1 MLRMPNHL
9 KIVAPDIFAGDAVGN
24 HCLSILRTA
33 RRLGLEAHAYAQR
46 FSGEV
51 CPIETLFG
59 QMRASD
65 TLLVSYSIHDPLLV
79 RLLALPGRKLC
90 YFHGVTTPELLQE
103 FEPVTADLCARSYE
117 QFPLLRQ
124 FDLLMANSHV
134 TAQSLAPYMRTDDIR
149 VIPPVAAD
157 MPIFQHVFT
166 HRTEGAGLNLLVV
179 GRVVPHKRIED
190 AIEILACVR
199 ASGVNARLRVVGDA
213 PNGAYSAFLTQHA
226 VALALQEHVNF
237 DGKLDEQ
244 SLFRRFEEA
253 DALLSVSRHEGFCVP
268 VLEAMH
274 LGLPTFV
281 RSGTAASEVGEGAAV
296 EFDSL
301 EAASAAICQMYEDR
315 EFRTCLVLAGK
326 RRAADVLA
334 LADDTVFQNIFSAP
348 AKSAGAPFSRRPHC

>member
-1 MLRMPNHL
+1 MRLFV
-9 KIVAPDIFAGDAVGN
+9 VAPDIFAGDAVGN
-24 HCLSILRTA
+24 HCLSILRIA
-33 RRLGLEAHAYAQR
+33 RRLGLEANAYAQR

-51 CPIETLFG
+51 YPIEILFD
-59 QMRASD
+59 QMRDSD
-65 TLLVSYSIHDPLLV
+65 TMLISYSIHDPFLV

-90 YFHGVTTPELLQE
+90 YFHGVTTPELLRE

-134 TAQSLAPYMRTDDIR
+134 TAQSLARYTRTDDILI
-149 VIPPVAAD
+149 IPPVTAD

-166 HRTEGAGLNLLVV
+166 CRRHGAGLNLLVV

-199 ASGVNARLRVVGDA
+199 ASGVDMHLRVVGDT
-213 PNGAYSAFLTQHA
+213 PNSAYSAFLTQHA
-226 VALALQEHVNF
+226 VSLAVQEYVNF
-237 DGKLDEQ
+237 DGMLDEQ

-274 LGLPTFV
+274 LGLPAFV
-281 RSGTAASEVGEGAAV
+281 RSGTAASEVGEGGAV
-296 EFDSL
+296 EFDSI
-301 EAASAAICQMYEDR
+301 ETASSVIRRMHEDR

-326 RRAADVLA
+326 HRAADVMA
-334 LADDTVFQNIFSAP
+334 LSNDTVFHDIFSAP
-348 AKSAGAPFSRRPHC
+348 AKSVGTPFSRTPQC